1 MSVHATSRIL
11 TAASCSA
18 DELTYAP
25 QMETCPEHV
34 KAKLPKVFQEE
45 FDFRADHLHGLQKRI
60 DRALE
65 VVNGNL

>member
-1 MSVHATSRIL
+1 MTGDA
-11 TAASCSA
+11 CDA
-18 DELTYAP
+18 DELTYIP
-25 QMETCPEHV
+25 HIDTCPAHV
-34 KAKLPKVFQEE
+34 REKLPMPYQQE

>member
-1 MSVHATSRIL
+1 M
-11 TAASCSA
+11 
-18 DELTYAP
+18 D
-25 QMETCPEHV
+25 TCPEDV
-34 KAKLPKVFQEE
+34 KVLLPDVFQEE

>member
-1 MSVHATSRIL
+1 MPVLQSWLLDHAVSD
-11 TAASCSA
+11 A
-18 DELTYAP
+18 DELTFVP
-25 QMETCPEHV
+25 HMDTCPEDV
-34 KAKLPKVFQEE
+34 KVLLPDVFQEE